1 MRQARLGPFV
11 GVLVAVALWASSA
24 PRVAAQTT
32 APPEG
37 WVVLPLDE
45 YKALREKALPAAASP
60 TPPPVDATLTRVDY
74 DLRVDGE
81 TVAGRARLTID
92 VLRDVWTR
100 VQIPSGL
107 LVRDARLDGQPVS
120 LVGGSSPHVLLS
132 RAGRFVLALEL
143 ALPLTASNGSES
155 IALPPSPSPI
165 STATLTLPRSEVDVS
180 VNGGFVTERTEA
192 GTDSRWTVLGRP
204 NAALAL
210 SWKRKVVDRRSEQ
223 PLRVRARVTQ
233 TVALG
238 EESGQVAASVRVE
251 VLQGLARELSL
262 SVPAGLVVN
271 EVNGA
276 TVGDWEVTSGVL
288 RVRLLDPSASD
299 SSFVISGEM
308 RAPRD
313 GAIAIPLIRM
323 PSAERETGAVAVDVV
338 GAGEIAERQV
348 TGLEPADPSELG
360 DLVAGRESPSMAA
373 FRMRPLAG
381 TDARSITVKV
391 VRYTPQAV
399 LVANVEEA
407 RYRTLVSEDGKLLVE
422 ARYAVRNNQ
431 RSFLKVVMPAGS
443 TLWSA
448 DIGGRPVRPAMAE
461 AGAILLPLE
470 KGRAG
475 PAGDGAPTFVVG
487 LVYFQGADRSAWL
500 EKGRTRVDL
509 PALDLPISRTGVE
522 LFYPP
527 RFHVDPQ
534 AGPFRVEADPGPFAE
549 ALRQPVA
556 APAALDKSTQG
567 DRGAAGLQALVDR
580 FRNESGGRSVVG
592 SLPVHVS
599 FPAFGPSIFLAS
611 ELTAEAGAPCIEL
624 VYRRTK

>member
-1 MRQARLGPFV
+1 MRRASRGLLLG
-11 GVLVAVALWASSA
+11 LLIAVTSWHA
-24 PRVAAQTT
+24 PRLAAQTT

-45 YKALREKALPAAASP
+45 YKTLRDRAQPPATIP
-60 TPPPVDATLTRVDY
+60 PPPPVDATLTRIDY

-120 LVGGSSPHVLLS
+120 LVVGQSPHVLLS
-132 RAGRFVLALEL
+132 RAGRFVLALDL
-143 ALPLTASNGSES
+143 ALPLTATNGSES
-155 IALPPSPSPI
+155 IALPPSPAPI
-165 STATLTLPRSEVDVS
+165 STATLTLPRSEIDLT
-180 VNGGFVTERTEA
+180 VNGGFAADRTESA
-192 GTDSRWTVLGRP
+192 TESRWTVLGRSNQP
-204 NAALAL
+204 LAL

-223 PLRVRARVTQ
+223 PLRVRGRITQ

-251 VLQGLARELSL
+251 VLQGLARELSF
-262 SVPAGLVVN
+262 SIPSGLVVN

-276 TVGDWEVTSGVL
+276 TVGDWDVTAGVL
-288 RVRLLDPSASD
+288 SVRLLEATASD
-299 SSFVISGEM
+299 SSFVISAEM

-313 GAIAIPLIRM
+313 GAIAIPLVRM

-338 GAGEIAERQV
+338 GAGEIAGQQIR
-348 TGLEPADPSELG
+348 GLEPADPSELG

-373 FRMRPLAG
+373 FRMRPLEG
-381 TDARSITVKV
+381 TEARSVTVNV

-422 ARYAVRNNQ
+422 ARYAIRNNQ

-448 DIGGRPVRPAMAE
+448 DVAGRPVRPALAE

-475 PAGDGAPTFVVG
+475 DEAPTFVVG
-487 LVYFQGADRSAWL
+487 LVYFQGADRTAWL
-500 EKGRTRVDL
+500 DKGRARVDL

-522 LFYPP
+522 LFHSP
-527 RFHVDPQ
+527 RFLVDPLP
-534 AGPFRVEADPGPFAE
+534 GSFRLGVDPGVSAE
-549 ALRQPVA
+549 ALRRTPASAPV
-556 APAALDKSTQG
+556 PVVDKATQG
-567 DRGAAGLQALVDR
+567 DRAAAGLQALVDR
-580 FRNESGGRSVVG
+580 FRNESGGRSVAG

-611 ELTAEAGAPCIEL
+611 ELTAEAGTPCVEL
-624 VYRRTK
+624 AYRRTK